1 MSLPTAFAMCPMA
14 MNASMIAVRIEKVE
28 RNAGRTKRSLVR
40 FAEQCKE
47 MAHCFVE
54 KVFTKGL
61 RVVHGKGRNKG
72 DDHFPHQRVPGS
84 PKAQDTFCCVHE
96 VLAHELR

>member
-14 MNASMIAVRIEKVE
+14 MNASTIAVRIDKVE
-28 RNAGRTKRSLVR
+28 RSARRTKRSLVR
-40 FAEQCKE
+40 FAEKCKE

-54 KVFTKGL
+54 KVFAKSL

-72 DDHFPHQRVPGS
+72 DDHFPHQGVPGS
-84 PKAQDTFCCVHE
+84 PEA
-96 VLAHELR
+96 